1 MATPMKTIAT
11 YQLDGSTREFAIPF
25 QYLARRFIVVTLIGE
40 TDRVLVMGTDYRFAT
55 KTTLSLTQAWGGNEG
70 YNRIEI
76 RRVTSATDRVVDFS
90 DGSILRAYDLNT
102 SQLQALHVAEE
113 GREQTAELA
122 KGYAE
127 DADRSAQE
135 SAASADSSLNSLNG
149 VLEAIANA
157 GDRSMAIALI
167 SDDVTKGDALI
178 RVRSTLDGASS
189 RTQHDKN
196 ADVVSVR
203 DLNVKGDG
211 VSDDTAALTRAFANG
226 GHFHMPK
233 GVYMVSSAVP
243 IPSGTTITGDGVS
256 ATIIRMKPNVDRVH
270 HTLVSSNA
278 LSLDAR
284 NATDENVGQL
294 IGFYVED
301 IKISELTV
309 DGNWQNRPATGAWQD
324 REAGTNIELHSVRRA
339 QVVNVLSINAPQ
351 HCLNVRAG
359 TISFKKGHT
368 YQAPMPSQYVLFDNV
383 VTRDQLF
390 DDGITTH
397 DSEFILVNNCRT
409 EMLIN
414 ASMPSREA
422 TSNGIE
428 IDDGSRYVVVQNCHS
443 IGSFGGYQAKGH
455 TQTPPAHHIWF
466 VNCIAENNHQSFNVS
481 GVDTVNADIYSVEGC
496 AHHVYLIDCV
506 SKDPYVMTN
515 TSAWAGQAHYIQ
527 IYNTRH
533 LNIKNFSIVFT
544 GKLPANAAA
553 VQRVHFRTRVTN
565 AFLTIDGLTA
575 SGVDDRLADVVGTG
589 LFSVE
594 SNTSY
599 FTLANV
605 FIDKL
610 TRNLVFS
617 NSGGIGWDVHHV
629 HIGQASPSYSVIR
642 LGGVG
647 GGNLKI
653 RDVYA
658 KDAKSNFEA
667 ANALMDSFDH
677 MTPNRRM
684 MSGEALNYTILASV
698 PAGVAFN
705 GEAINL
711 DYTIRSTAGKNTRVG
726 RAGVALDVGTSGG
739 TDIDGRWQL
748 SLIRSG
754 FDVAGRVLS
763 IMPDIL
769 YAESDNTMSLGRTS
783 NRFKEIHAG
792 NGAIITSDEFLKQ
805 DIVELDEA
813 EVRVAKRLKTLV
825 RRYKMRDAVSEKG
838 VDARYHFGVIAQ
850 EVVDA
855 FTMEGLKALDY
866 GVVCYDEWDEEW
878 EEVYAEESV
887 TDEETGEVTLVE
899 RATGEKRMVRK
910 ADNRWGVRYDEL
922 FCFILAGL

>member
-1 MATPMKTIAT
+1 MANKTISQFPAGQSQ
-11 YQLDGSTREFAIPF
+11 YRIGFD
-25 QYLARRFIVVTLIGE
+25 YLARPFVVVTLVNSANQ
-40 TDRVLVMGTDYRFAT
+40 TQNKVLVAGNDYRF
-55 KTTLSLTQAWGGNEG
+55 LSPTV
-70 YNRIEI
+70 IEI
-76 RRVTSATDRVVDFS
+76 LANQSGFDIVRILRQTGTDLLVNFR
-90 DGSILRAYDLNT
+90 DGSVLTASDLTN
-102 SQLQALHVAEE
+102 SELQAIHIAEE

-127 DADRSAQE
+127 AAERSAQDSAS
-135 SAASADSSLNSLNG
+135 SAASSLDSLNG

-157 GDRSMAIALI
+157 GDRSMAVALI
-167 SDDVTKGDALI
+167 SDDVTKGDALL

-203 DLNVKGDG
+203 DLSVKGDG
-211 VSDDTAALTRAFANG
+211 VTDDTAALTRAFANG
-226 GHFHMPK
+226 GNFHMPK

-243 IPSGTTITGDGVS
+243 IPSGTTIRGDGVAS
-256 ATIIRMKPNVDRVH
+256 TIIRMMPNVDRVH
-270 HTLVSSNA
+270 HTLVTANA
-278 LSLDAR
+278 ISLDAR
-284 NATDENVGQL
+284 LATDENVNEL

-301 IKISELTV
+301 IEISGLTV

-339 QVVNVLSINAPQ
+339 KVADVLSINAPQ

-359 TISFKKGHT
+359 TISYMKGHN
-368 YQAPMPSQYVLFDNV
+368 YQSPMPSQYVIFDNV

-397 DSEFILVNNCRT
+397 DSEFIIVNNCRT

-428 IDDGSRYVVVQNCHS
+428 IDDGSRYVVVTNCHS

-455 TQTPPAHHIWF
+455 TQTPPAHHVWF
-466 VNCIAENNHQSFNVS
+466 INCIAENNHQSFNIS
-481 GVDTVNADIYSVEGC
+481 GVDTVNTDIYSVEGC
-496 AHHVYLIDCV
+496 AHHVHLIDCV
-506 SKDPYVMTN
+506 SKDPYVMSN
-515 TSAWAGQAHYIQ
+515 VSSWGGQAHYIQ

-544 GKLPANAAA
+544 GNLPANAAA
-553 VQRVHFRTRVTN
+553 VQRVHFRTRATN
-565 AFLTIDGLTA
+565 AFLTIDGLNA
-575 SGVDDRLADVVGTG
+575 SGVDDLLANVEGTG

-594 SNTSY
+594 ANTSY
-599 FTLANV
+599 FTLHNV

-617 NSGGIGWDVHHV
+617 NSGGIGWNVRKI
-629 HIGQASPSYSVIR
+629 HIGQASPNYSVIR

-653 RDVYA
+653 SEVYA
-658 KDAKSNFEA
+658 KDAKSNFES
-667 ANALMDSFDH
+667 ANALMESFDH
-677 MTPNRRM
+677 MSPNRRM
-684 MSGEALNYTILASV
+684 LSGETLNYQITASV
-698 PAGVAFN
+698 PSGVTFN
-705 GEAINL
+705 GEAVNL
-711 DYTIRSTAGKNTRVG
+711 DYSIRSTPGKNTRVG
-726 RAGVALDVGTSGG
+726 RAGVSLDSGTSGG
-739 TDIDGRWQL
+739 TDINARWQL

-763 IMPDIL
+763 IVPDNL
-769 YAESDNTMSLGRTS
+769 YAESDNTMSLGRLS
-783 NRFKEIHAG
+783 NRFKDIHAG
-792 NGAIITSDEFLKQ
+792 NGSIITSDAYLKQ
-805 DIVELDEA
+805 DIVEPNDSEI
-813 EVRVAKRLKTLV
+813 RVAKRLKTLV
-825 RRYKMRDAVSEKG
+825 RRYKMRESVAEKG
-838 VDARYHFGVIAQ
+838 SSARYHFGVIAQ

-855 FTMEGLKALDY
+855 FTAEGLNALEY
-866 GVVCYDEWDEEW
+866 GVVCYEEWDDEW
-878 EEVYAEESV
+878 EEVYADV
-887 TDEETGEVTLVE
+887 YVIDEDTGEGKVVE
-899 RATGEKRMVRK
+899 MATGEKRLVKK

-922 FCFILAGL
+922 LCFILAGL